1 MLDIQEANKNTT
13 SVYLAVLKASDI
25 NWSLIIYLFL

>member
-25 NWSLIIYLFL
+25 N